1 MFTDEQL
8 LPISALQHWQ
18 YCPRR
23 AALVHIEG
31 LWTENRYTVEGR
43 HLHHRAHDS
52 RRGELRPGLRITRGL
67 ELRSI
72 RLGLTGKA
80 DVVEFRSV
88 AEANEAN
95 NDTIVLI
102 EYKRGRPHPD
112 RDSPF
117 QVQVCAQAL
126 CLEDMLGRSVD
137 EAYLYFGKVRHRVPV
152 ALNPELREQT
162 LHAIEAI
169 HSLIANGRTPPAHFD
184 RKCRRC
190 SLHDLCVPKSMR
202 RQVTASQYLN
212 GLVAETKNSGG
223 KGS

>member
-18 YCPRR
+18 YCVRR

-31 LWTENRYTVEGR
+31 LWSENRYTVEGR
-43 HLHHRAHDS
+43 HLHDRAHDS
-52 RRGELRPGLRITRGL
+52 GRGEVRPGLRITRGL
-67 ELRSI
+67 ELRSF

-80 DVVEFRSV
+80 DVVEFRS
-88 AEANEAN
+88 ATEAAKESV
-95 NDTIVLI
+95 VLV

-117 QVQVCAQAL
+117 QIQVCAQAL

-137 EAYLYFGKVRHRVPV
+137 EAFLYFGKVRHRVPV
-152 ALNPELREQT
+152 VLSPALREQT
-162 LHAIEAI
+162 LHAIDEL
-169 HSLIANGRTPPAHFD
+169 HSLIASGRTPPAHFD

-202 RQVTASQYLN
+202 RRVTASQYLN
-212 GLVAETKNSGG
+212 GLVADNKHSGG